1 MAEKKENVQ
10 KDKMKKHSVLKSM
23 LQILLIMLKWINR
36 LLGKIIVIDVIIGV
50 LFFSNSVLNTAFKE
64 KELLLYESQSSGKCS
79 EYVCGSIGTKKA
91 EAMQISK
98 CCSMCAQQPENA
110 PITKCHCNYT
120 GSKKV
125 FLYHVLCIVFII
137 ILGVTVTVL
146 LMLLIKDDSGIRYE
160 KLDELNSI
168 KDKLL
173 ECNTEIAW
181 GKNKDVTKTVAN
193 EKDGSA
199 EITTKK
205 VDNRTDLLK
214 HYMSCV
220 TDI

>member
-1 MAEKKENVQ
+1 MFETKLICRIKSW
-10 KDKMKKHSVLKSM
+10 MKKM
-23 LQILLIMLKWINR
+23 CKWVGRSIR
-36 LLGKIIVIDVIIGV
+36 KITVIIVIIGV
-50 LFFSNSVLNTAFKE
+50 LVFSRSVLRTVFNAKE
-64 KELLLYESQSSGKCS
+64 QLIYESQSSGKCS
-79 EYVCGSIGTKKA
+79 EEVCGSISVKKA
-91 EAMQISK
+91 ATMQIPK

-137 ILGVTVTVL
+137 VLGVTVTVL

-193 EKDGSA
+193 EKN
-199 EITTKK
+199 ECTETTTTKK
-205 VDNRTDLLK
+205 IYNRIDLLK

-220 TDI
+220 TDV

>member
-1 MAEKKENVQ
+1 MAEKKENAQ
-10 KDKMKKHSVLKSM
+10 NDKMKKHSILKSM

-36 LLGKIIVIDVIIGV
+36 LLGKIIVIGVIIGV

-79 EYVCGSIGTKKA
+79 EDVCGSIGAKKA
-91 EAMQISK
+91 EAIQIQNS
-98 CCSMCAQQPENA
+98 CSMCAQQPEIV
-110 PITKCHCNYT
+110 PITKCHCNNI

-125 FLYHVLCIVFII
+125 FFYHVLCIVFII
-137 ILGVTVTVL
+137 VLGITVMVL
-146 LMLLIKDDSGIRYE
+146 LAILIKDDSGIRYE

-173 ECNTEIAW
+173 ECNSEIAW

-193 EKDGSA
+193 EKDKST
-199 EITTKK
+199 EITTKRIY
-205 VDNRTDLLK
+205 NRADLLK
-214 HYMSCV
+214 HYMNCI